1 MCSGSLGKYG
11 GNSAH
16 PVAPGNARC
25 CDGCNMSTVIFARM
39 SAKKCK
45 GRVDEGASQ
54 MFVTSTPTGSLIFFS
69 PDKPDFH
76 IKVQGCPIIFYY
88 YYFFFIFF

>member
-1 MCSGSLGKYG
+1 
-11 GNSAH
+11 
-16 PVAPGNARC
+16 
-25 CDGCNMSTVIFARM
+25 MSTVIFARM

-88 YYFFFIFF
+88 YYFFFLFFFKKIFDTTPVPSTLVDVEIFRRHVHR